1 MLTKLSGL
9 FTTLAK
15 AWHCEL
21 LEFNGEQDHVHL
33 LLDLSPTVAPAALIN
48 NLKTVSAMT
57 LRREFP
63 LKLNRH
69 FWRFKGLWS
78 RSYCAISCGGAP
90 LEVLKHYIEN
100 QDRPLS

>member
-1 MLTKLSGL
+1 MDGKPVLSLDFGYSSSVT
-9 FTTLAK
+9 FRI
-15 AWHCEL
+15 
-21 LEFNGEQDHVHL
+21 DHVHL
-33 LLDLSPTVAPAALIN
+33 WLALSPTVAPAALIN